1 MIHGWIGVCR
11 RGPSF
16 PLDGMATA
24 LFSGGTQGVHL
35 TLLLRALVPRAS
47 AGPKGCPR
55 GWAVVRGRAGKRE
68 DTQVW
73 STSGGP
79 IPGGQ
84 GQEAGRGWTT
94 QRSGPKPLGNAP
106 PDLT

>member
-24 LFSGGTQGVHL
+24 LFSGGAQGVHL
-35 TLLLRALVPRAS
+35 TLLLRVLVPRVS
-47 AGPKGCPR
+47 AGPEGCPR

-68 DTQVW
+68 DMQVR
-73 STSGGP
+73 SNSDGP
-79 IPGGQ
+79 IPGGRGRGRRQ
-84 GQEAGRGWTT
+84 EEAGPHREV
-94 QRSGPKPLGNAP
+94 AP
-106 PDLT
+106 SPWEMLHPT

>member
-24 LFSGGTQGVHL
+24 PFSGGTQGVHL
-35 TLLLRALVPRAS
+35 TLLLRVLVPHAS

-73 STSGGP
+73 STSGGH
-79 IPGGQ
+79 IPWGQ

-106 PDLT
+106 SDLT